1 MNLRPATPR
10 FQSVAVE
17 ATIATVSAR
26 ITDAKLRTLFAN
38 CYPNTLDTT
47 VFHRDDEQGRPD
59 TFVITG
65 DIHALWLRDSTAQV
79 WPYLPLAADDVA
91 LARMIAGLVRRQT
104 HCILI
109 DPYANAFNDGPGDSE
124 WKTDHT
130 EMKPELHERKWELD
144 SLCYAIR
151 LAHGYWQATRDSGA
165 FDADVF
171 DQDWL
176 VAMELAVATMI
187 EQQRKTGPGP
197 YRFARTTA
205 WQSDTLPCNG
215 WGNPLKPVGLIA
227 SMFRPSDDACVF
239 GFLVPSNHFA
249 VVSLRQLADLL
260 DQHYPGHALAAR
272 SRALADEVNAA
283 LHEHAIVTHPQHGRI
298 WAFEVDGFGN
308 ALLMDDANVPS
319 LLSLPYLGACTE
331 DDEVYANTRRFVLSA
346 SNPWH
351 FRSSNGRISGI
362 GSPHTLVPRI
372 WPMSII
378 LRALTSRDAGEI
390 RDCLTMLVNSDGGSG
405 LMHESFMPDD
415 PSDFTR
421 AWFAWANTLFGELVL
436 KVAQEQP
443 ALLSEHYAR
452 EGV

>member
-1 MNLRPATPR
+1 MNQRPATPR
-10 FQSVAVE
+10 FQSIAVE
-17 ATIATVSAR
+17 ATIATESAR
-26 ITDAKLRTLFAN
+26 ITDAKLRALFAN

-79 WPYLPLAADDVA
+79 WPYLPLAADDAA

-130 EMKPELHERKWELD
+130 EMKPDLHERKWELD

-151 LAHGYWQATRDSGA
+151 LAHGYWQATRDSDV

-176 VAMELAVATMI
+176 AAMELAVATMI
-187 EQQRKTGPGP
+187 AQQRKTGPGP
-197 YRFARTTA
+197 YRFARTTH

-260 DQHYPGHALAAR
+260 DQHYPGHQLASR
-272 SRALADEVNAA
+272 SRELADEVDAA
-283 LHEHAIVTHPQHGRI
+283 LQAHAIVTHPEYGRI
-298 WAFEVDGFGN
+298 WAYEVDGCGN

-319 LLSLPYLGACTE
+319 LLSLPYLGVCLE
-331 DDEVYANTRRFVLSA
+331 NEEVYANTRRFVLSG

-351 FRSSNGRISGI
+351 FRSSDGRISGI

-390 RDCLTMLVNSDGGSG
+390 RECLTMLVNSDGGSG

-436 KVAQEQP
+436 KVVQEQP